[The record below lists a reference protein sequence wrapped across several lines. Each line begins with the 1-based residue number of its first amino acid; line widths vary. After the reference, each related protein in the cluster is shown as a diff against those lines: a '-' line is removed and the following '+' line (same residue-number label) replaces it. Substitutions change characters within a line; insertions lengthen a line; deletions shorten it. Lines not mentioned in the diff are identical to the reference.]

1 MTEGSRMPGESRGL
15 RIGLLL
21 ELSLKL
27 EPPEVRG
34 SLLELL
40 LMQNRWM
47 IRCNIIQAIGEFL

>member
-27 EPPEVRG
+27 EPPKVRG